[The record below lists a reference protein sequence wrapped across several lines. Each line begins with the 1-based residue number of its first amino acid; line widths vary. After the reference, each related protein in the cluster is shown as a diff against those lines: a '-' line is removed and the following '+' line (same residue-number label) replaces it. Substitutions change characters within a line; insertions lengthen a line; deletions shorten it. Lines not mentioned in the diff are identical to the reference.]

1 MKTALVLFDWFA
13 HGGLQRDC
21 NRIGLK
27 LKEQGADVHIIC
39 MNVQGKIP
47 DSFQVHQP
55 DLERVSKVARRKAFT
70 AFLSEHLEKSAYDI
84 VLGFNRLPDLD
95 YYFAADTCFAW
106 KASRERNWFYR
117 FVPRSRQYLAFEK
130 AVFGSSSST
139 RIFMLSPGQKQEYLA
154 CYPDSESRMT
164 DIPPGIEK
172 NRMAGEDALTL
183 RNSCRQEFGISD
195 TDILLLQVG
204 SGFSIKGVDR
214 SLTAMAS
221 LPQDLLKTTH
231 LIIIGRDEPG
241 SYQIQAGRLGL
252 GNRVTFLKSR
262 DDIPRF
268 LQAADLLLHPSY
280 KESAGMVILEA
291 IVAGLPVLT
300 TASCGYA
307 FHVQDAD
314 AGLVI
319 EEPYTQQMLNAALL
333 GMLQNDDRI
342 RWKENGLRYGITG
355 DFYAMPERVAG
366 LIMEAT
372 RGNTHDS

>member
-1 MKTALVLFDWFA
+1 
-13 HGGLQRDC
+13 
-21 NRIGLK
+21 
-27 LKEQGADVHIIC
+27 
-39 MNVQGKIP
+39 
-47 DSFQVHQP
+47 
-55 DLERVSKVARRKAFT
+55 
-70 AFLSEHLEKSAYDI
+70 
-84 VLGFNRLPDLD
+84 
-95 YYFAADTCFAW
+95 
-106 KASRERNWFYR
+106 
-117 FVPRSRQYLAFEK
+117 
-130 AVFGSSSST
+130 
-139 RIFMLSPGQKQEYLA
+139 
-154 CYPDSESRMT
+154 
-164 DIPPGIEK
+164 
-172 NRMAGEDALTL
+172 MA
-183 RNSCRQEFGISD
+183 
-195 TDILLLQVG
+195 
-204 SGFSIKGVDR
+204 
-214 SLTAMAS
+214 
-221 LPQDLLKTTH
+221 TH
-231 LIIIGRDEPG
+231 LVIIGRDEPG
-241 SYQIQAGRLGL
+241 NYQAQAEGLGL
-252 GNRVTFLKSR
+252 GKRVTFLKSR

>member
-1 MKTALVLFDWFA
+1 MKVALVLFDWFP

-21 NRIGLK
+21 SRIGLK
-27 LKEQGADVHIIC
+27 LQEQGADVHIIC
-39 MNVQGKIP
+39 MVVQGNVP
-47 DSFQVHQP
+47 DDFQVHQP
-55 DLERVSKVARRKAFT
+55 DLKGNSKVARRKAFT
-70 AFLSEHLEKSAYDI
+70 AYLGEHLEKSAYDI
-84 VLGFNRLPDLD
+84 VLGFNRLPGLD

-130 AVFGSSSST
+130 AVFGSSSNT
-139 RIFMLSPGQKQEYLA
+139 GIFMLSPGQKQEYLD

-172 NRMAGEDALTL
+172 NRMAGEDAQTL
-183 RNSCRQEFGISD
+183 RNSCRQEFGIGD
-195 TDILLLQVG
+195 NELLLLQVG
-204 SGFSIKGVDR
+204 SGFSNKGVDR
-214 SLTAMAS
+214 SLAALVS
-221 LPQDLLKTTH
+221 LPQDLLMTTH

-241 SYQIQAGRLGL
+241 SYQAQAEGL
-252 GNRVTFLKSR
+252 GMGKRVTFLKSR
-262 DDIPRF
+262 NDIPRF

-300 TASCGYA
+300 TKSCGYA

-319 EEPYTQQMLNAALL
+319 EDPFTQETMNTALL
-333 GMLQNDDRI
+333 GMLQNDDRT
-342 RWKENGLRYGITG
+342 RWKQNGLRYGITE
-355 DFYAMPERVAG
+355 DLYAMPERVAG
-366 LIMEAT
+366 LIMEAA
-372 RGNTHDS
+372 RGNAHDR

>member
-1 MKTALVLFDWFA
+1 MKLALVLFDWFP

-21 NRIGLK
+21 SRIGLK

-39 MNVQGKIP
+39 MNVQGNVP
-47 DSFQVHQP
+47 GDFQVHQP
-55 DLERVSKVARRKAFT
+55 DLKGSSKVARRKAFT
-70 AFLSEHLEKSAYDI
+70 VYLGEHLEKSAYDI
-84 VLGFNRLPDLD
+84 VMGFNRLPGLD

-106 KASRERNWFYR
+106 KTSRERNWVYR
-117 FVPRSRQYLAFEK
+117 FMPRSRQYLAFEN

-139 RIFMLSPGQKQEYLA
+139 GIFMLSPGQKQEYLA

-172 NRMAGEDALTL
+172 NRMAGEDAQSL
-183 RNSCRQEFGISD
+183 RNSCRQEF
-195 TDILLLQVG
+195 DIGDNELLLLQVG

-214 SLTAMAS
+214 SLAALAC
-221 LPQDLLKTTH
+221 LPQNLLMTTH

-241 SYQIQAGRLGL
+241 SYQKQAEGLGL
-252 GNRVTFLKSR
+252 GKRVTFLKSR

-268 LQAADLLLHPSY
+268 LQGADLLLHPSY

-319 EEPYTQQMLNAALL
+319 EEPFTQETLNTALL
-333 GMLQNDDRI
+333 DILQNVDRTH
-342 RWKENGLRYGITG
+342 WKENGLRYGSSG
-355 DFYAMPERVAG
+355 DFYTMPEHVAS
-366 LIMEAT
+366 LILEAA
-372 RGNTHDS
+372 RGNSHDR